1 MTTRDNLELAVIAA
15 MAEAGRNVMAWGRD
29 DCALWCADI
38 VRDALGYDL
47 GAPFRGRYKTRRGA
61 MRVLGRNGLKG
72 LLQRTA
78 RYRHWKRIH
87 PTLAQPGDLGLAW
100 TRVALPG
107 RKPTEV
113 LATVICRANHWFV
126 ARNEK
131 GFTAIPAR
139 DVAMAWSVLNDA
151 CRPEPGTRVAKMR
164 PYRPAAA
171 PAYAACHDP
180 VSDAIGLTAII
191 STLIGGSS
199 ILGVTA
205 SAIGGFLLEASVSVG
220 LSKSASIHR
229 GAAQ

>member
-15 MAEAGRNVMAWGRD
+15 MANAGRDVMEWGKD

-38 VRDALGYDL
+38 VRDALGFDM
-47 GAPFRGRYKTRRGA
+47 GAPFRGRYHTRRGA
-61 MRVLGRNGLKG
+61 MRVLGRSGLKG

-78 RYRHWKRIH
+78 RARHWKRIH

-107 RKPTEV
+107 RAPTQV
-113 LATVICRANHWFV
+113 LATVICRADRWFV

-151 CRPEPGTRVAKMR
+151 RKPEAGRRLARVR

-171 PAYAACHDP
+171 PEYAAPHDP
-180 VSDAIGLTAII
+180 ISDAIGLTV
-191 STLIGGSS
+191 LLSS
-199 ILGVTA
+199 VFGAAA
-205 SAIGGFLLEASVSVG
+205 SAVGGFIIASGVSVG
-220 LSKSASIHR
+220 LSASASLHP
-229 GAAQ
+229 GVTL

>member
-1 MTTRDNLELAVIAA
+1 MSRDNLELAVIAA
-15 MAEAGRNVMAWGRD
+15 MADAGRDVMEWGKD

-47 GAPFRGRYKTRRGA
+47 AAPFRGRYKTRRGA
-61 MRVLGRNGLKG
+61 MRVLGRKGLKG

-78 RYRHWKRIH
+78 RARHWKRIH

-100 TRVALPG
+100 TRVTLPG
-107 RKPTEV
+107 RKPIQV
-113 LATVICRANHWFV
+113 LATVICRADRWFV

-131 GFTAIPAR
+131 GFTAVPAR

-151 CRPEPGTRVAKMR
+151 RKLEPGKRVAR
-164 PYRPAAA
+164 IRSYAPARAPEYAA
-171 PAYAACHDP
+171 PKDP
-180 VSDAIGLTAII
+180 ISDAIGLTAII

-220 LSKSASIHR
+220 LSASASIHR